1 MFEGVRVKRAS
12 STRPTPE
19 SRLRA
24 DSIGVRD
31 GSEALCGPHPGGVGE
46 LSPLER
52 GLESWNLVLTEVH

>member
-12 STRPTPE
+12 SPRPTPE

-24 DSIGVRD
+24 DSIGVCEC
-31 GSEALCGPHPGGVGE
+31 GEALCGRYPGGVGE

>member
-1 MFEGVRVKRAS
+1 MFVGVRVNRAS

-46 LSPLER
+46 LSPLEM
-52 GLESWNLVLTEVH
+52 GVKNKKVVLTVVH